1 MRLTTLTDYAL
12 RLLMHVAQHPERLC
26 TIAEVAQTY
35 DISQPHLMKITHLL
49 GQRGWLETTRGKN
62 GGIRLAM
69 APEQINLG
77 AVVRDTEHDFEL
89 VECFAEGN
97 SCTLSG
103 QCGLTAIFNGALQ
116 DFLRHLDNYTLA
128 DVLPGGRNSGPGLKE
143 HPIALMRSAARHI
156 ER

>member
-35 DISQPHLMKITHLL
+35 QISQPHLMKITHLL

-128 DVLPGGRNSGPGLKE
+128 DVLPGGRNAGPGLKE

>member
-35 DISQPHLMKITHLL
+35 QISQPHLMKITHLL

-69 APEQINLG
+69 PPEQINLG

-89 VECFAEGN
+89 VECFVEGN

-116 DFLRHLDNYTLA
+116 HFLQHLDNYTLA
-128 DVLPGGRNSGPGLKE
+128 DVLPGGSHAGPGQEE
-143 HPIALMRSAARHI
+143 HPITLMRSAAHHTR
-156 ER
+156 